1 MFNWE
6 KFLSAKPSL
15 DVPSLETVDLNDKAM
30 EKRIVRKQDL
40 RIMPW
45 ICITYLLNYLDRVNL
60 GNARTLNN
68 DNPEDNIVEQL
79 NLTGQRYNVAV
90 ALFFVPYVMMEFPS
104 NILLKYFSPSKWI
117 SRIMV
122 SWGIVTICT
131 AAVSTYAGLLIV
143 RIFLGL
149 AEAGFFPGVMMYL
162 CFWYKPEERATRMA
176 IFASSVAVAGAFGG
190 LLATGISFLNGK
202 AGSLS
207 WKVSLPSL
215 LESPCGSGSQIVSYT
230 HPDGSRIGLLTEFL
244 HQTPRRSLGFPQKR
258 EPSLSSVSAP
268 MPPSMTDKHWDS
280 KVAKETLAEPF
291 FWLFAI
297 QYFLMTNSLNA
308 FGYFA
313 PSIVASLGFEGY
325 VAQLLTVPPNVFA
338 LFIIIGNCLHSDKTK
353 ERSRHVIGGLAFVAI
368 GYLLLAVV
376 TNWKV
381 RYFAVFIIA
390 CTNAAVLPF
399 VAHRTATVRG
409 STATALAT
417 GGMIA
422 IANTGGISAPFL
434 FPSNTSPM
442 YAMGNWTVFAFLVVA
457 VFMTGYVWY
466 VFGSHSGY
474 RTGEA
479 TEGGHLEV
487 LDAGDKDPNQVMS
500 EAIALENKK
509 EKLNDTEIA

>member
-1 MFNWE
+1 MVDW
-6 KFLSAKPSL
+6 KRLLSPKPSL
-15 DVPSLETVDLNDKAM
+15 DVPGLETVDLSNKEM
-30 EKRIVRKQDL
+30 EKRIVWKQDI
-40 RIMPW
+40 RILPW
-45 ICITYLLNYLDRVNL
+45 ICVTYLLNYLDRVNL

-68 DNPEDNIVEQL
+68 DTPEDNIVQQL

-90 ALFFVPYVMMEFPS
+90 ALFFVPYVLMEFPS
-104 NILLKYFSPSKWI
+104 NIMLKYFSPSKWI

-131 AAVSTYAGLLIV
+131 ASVTTYGGLLAV

-190 LLATGISFLNGK
+190 LLATGISFLNGS
-202 AGSLS
+202 AGLEGWRWLFILEGIPAVLVGVMVWFWLPDYPQTVS
-207 WKVSLPSL
+207 W
-215 LESPCGSGSQIVSYT
+215 
-230 HPDGSRIGLLTEFL
+230 LTPEERAFAVA
-244 HQTPRRSLGFPQKR
+244 RLGPY
-258 EPSLSSVSAP
+258 A
-268 MPPSMTDKHWDS
+268 PSMKDKHWDS
-280 KVAKETLAEPF
+280 KIAKETVLEPF
-291 FWLFAI
+291 FWLFAV

-313 PSIVASLGFEGY
+313 PTIVSSLGFSGY
-325 VAQLLTVPPNVFA
+325 NAQLLTVPPNVFA

-353 ERSRHVIGGLAFVAI
+353 ERSKHVIGALVFVAT

-376 TNWKV
+376 THWGA
-381 RYFAVFIIA
+381 RYFAVCVIA

-399 VAHRTATVRG
+399 VAHRTATVQG

-422 IANTGGISAPFL
+422 IANCGGISAPFL
-434 FPSNTSPM
+434 FPSSTSPM
-442 YAMGNWTVFAFLVVA
+442 YSMGNWTIFAFLIVA
-457 VFMTGYVWY
+457 ALMTCYVWY

-474 RTGEA
+474 RTGA
-479 TEGGHLEV
+479 KTESGQLEV
-487 LDAGDKDPNQVMS
+487 LDGNAQDETIDSIKTSHAQIKDA
-500 EAIALENKK
+500 EAV
-509 EKLNDTEIA
+509 